1 MTLITGFSVS
11 VGSGTVA
18 TGSEAVVVVAGAVA
32 GADSDG
38 CPSLVEVAV
47 SAPSQAEIRISR
59 VATSATDRLMPQT

>member
-1 MTLITGFSVS
+1 VITGFSVS
-11 VGSGTVA
+11 GDGDTVA
-18 TGSEAVVVVAGAVA
+18 TGCDAVVVVAGAVA

-47 SAPSQAEIRISR
+47 SAPSQAETRISR